1 MWKYSSSPM
10 ALLDHVADD
19 DKRNDESLS
28 SLQQGQRL
36 RPFRQGRSSMGKIQ
50 KDKMPLDKL
59 ANFAYNKIS

>member
-1 MWKYSSSPM
+1 MWKNPSSPM

-36 RPFRQGRSSMGKIQ
+36 RPFRQGGASLGKIK
-50 KDKMPLDKL
+50 KDEMPLDKL